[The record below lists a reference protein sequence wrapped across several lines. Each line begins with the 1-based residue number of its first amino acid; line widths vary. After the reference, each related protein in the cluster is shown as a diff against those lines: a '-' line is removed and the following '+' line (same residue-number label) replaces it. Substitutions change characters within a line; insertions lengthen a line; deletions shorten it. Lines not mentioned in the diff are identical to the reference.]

1 MIKLKA
7 ESSLEMELLMR
18 SKRVI
23 EELSMDNVF
32 LEFLA
37 LQSSRRALYFCRIGF
52 ESAFFRRNG
61 RYGFEAIRPVIDLPG
76 RDPMF
81 ALAVS
86 VVTVGGQHTL
96 AESRS
101 GAGTHFIIGQ
111 TGLLIGSSCLV

>member
-1 MIKLKA
+1 MGDEGRLGTHAEPVTDTFVDYRVITMIKLKA

-37 LQSSRRALYFCRIGF
+37 LQSFRGALYFRRTGF
-52 ESAFFRRNG
+52 EPAFSRRNG
-61 RYGFEAIRPVIDLPG
+61 RYGFEAIRPVIHLSG
-76 RDPMF
+76 RDAMF

-86 VVTVGGQHTL
+86 VVTVEGQ
-96 AESRS
+96 
-101 GAGTHFIIGQ
+101 
-111 TGLLIGSSCLV
+111 